1 MTQNAKQMYLDL
13 LKKTLSFLLWAEP
26 PRPVDIF
33 NFQNRPLKRFI
44 LGIASRVLRPTH
56 YFLVER
62 KDFSREQRESGE
74 IWPIYAE
81 TMIGLKRLDNLQM
94 CIETVIDEGVEGD
107 FIETGVWRGGA
118 CIFMRAVLAA
128 NFVEDRKVFVADSF
142 EGLPKPDAD
151 KFPAD
156 SGDTHYKN
164 TYLAVSMEEVQA
176 NFRKYGLLDDNVV
189 FLKGWFKD
197 TLPAAPIS
205 KLAVLRLDGDM
216 YESTMDALNNLY
228 PKLSK
233 GGFCIVD
240 DYALET
246 CHRAIDDYRTAH
258 GIKAEIHWIDS
269 ASVYWRNDG
278 SGN

>member
-1 MTQNAKQMYLDL
+1 MTTDARNMYLDL

-26 PRPVDIF
+26 PRPVDTF
-33 NFQNRPLKRFI
+33 NFQNRPFKRFI
-44 LGIASRVLRPTH
+44 LGVASKVLKPTRF
-56 YFLVER
+56 FLVER

-94 CIETVIDEGVEGD
+94 CIETVLSEHIKGD

-128 NFVEDRKVFVADSF
+128 NYIEDRKVYVADSF
-142 EGLPKPDAD
+142 EGLPKPDPD
-151 KFPAD
+151 KYPVDF
-156 SGDTHYKN
+156 GDEHHKN
-164 TYLAVSMEEVQA
+164 SYLAVSLEEVQG
-176 NFRKYGLLDDNVV
+176 NFRKYGLLDDKVV

-197 TLPAAPIS
+197 TLPTAPITQ
-205 KLAVLRLDGDM
+205 LAVLRLDGDM
-216 YESTMDALNNLY
+216 YESTIDGLVNMY
-228 PKLSK
+228 PRLST

-246 CHRAIDDYRTAH
+246 CHRAIDDFRASN
-258 GIKAEIHWIDS
+258 GIKAEIKWIDS
-269 ASVYWRNDG
+269 ASVYWRKE
-278 SGN
+278 

>member
-1 MTQNAKQMYLDL
+1 MTKDAKDMYLDL

-33 NFQNRPLKRFI
+33 NFQNRPVKRLVLGATSKFLK
-44 LGIASRVLRPTH
+44 PTH
-56 YFLVER
+56 YFLVEK
-62 KDFSREQRESGE
+62 KDFSREQREGGE

-94 CIETVIDEGVEGD
+94 CVETVINEHIKGD

-128 NFVEDRKVFVADSF
+128 NFIEDRKVYLADSF
-142 EGLPKPDAD
+142 EGLPKPDPEKYPVD
-151 KFPAD
+151 F
-156 SGDTHYKN
+156 GDTHHKN
-164 TYLAVSMEEVQA
+164 SYLAVSLEEVQA
-176 NFRKYGLLDDNVV
+176 NFRKYGLLDDKVV

-197 TLPAAPIS
+197 TLPGAPITN
-205 KLAVLRLDGDM
+205 LAVLRLDGDM
-216 YESTMDALNNLY
+216 YGSTMDSLVNLY

-246 CHRAIDDYRTAH
+246 CHRAINDFRASN
-258 GIKAEIHWIDS
+258 GIKADIHWIDS
-269 ASVYWRNDG
+269 ASVYWRNE
-278 SGN
+278 